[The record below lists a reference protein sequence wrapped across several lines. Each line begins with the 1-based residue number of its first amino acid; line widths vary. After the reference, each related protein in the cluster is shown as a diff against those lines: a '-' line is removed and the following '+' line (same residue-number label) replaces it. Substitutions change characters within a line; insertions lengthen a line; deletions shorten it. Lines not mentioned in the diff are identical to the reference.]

1 MKDKRV
7 NLLYG
12 LHTIEAALE
21 TSPELILQLWA
32 DEKRHDARL
41 EKIVHT
47 AQRAGIHTNRV
58 SRKKLIQLLGEDKPA
73 QGLVAK
79 VKPAVTGDEQGLIAM
94 LDNLDSSP
102 FLLVLDGIQDPHNLG
117 ACLRTAEAA
126 GVQAVIL
133 SKDRSAPLTAVARR
147 AAAGAAERLPLFE
160 VTNLARCLKVLKD
173 KGIWIMGASGTAG
186 HSVYQTDM
194 RGSLAVVVGSEGQ
207 GMRRLTREQ
216 CDLQLRIPMMGAM
229 ESLNVSV
236 ATGIILFEARRQRT
250 DITAVPLT

>member
-1 MKDKRV
+1 MKDKRF

-12 LHTIEAALE
+12 LHTIEAVLE
-21 TSPELILQLWA
+21 ASPDLMLQLWA
-32 DEKRHDARL
+32 DEKRHDARI
-41 EKIVHT
+41 ERIVHA
-47 AQRAGIHTNRV
+47 AQQAGIHTNRV
-58 SRKKLIQLLGEDKPA
+58 SRKKLIQLLGEGRPA

-79 VKPAVTGDEQGLIAM
+79 VKPAATGNEQGLIAM

-133 SKDRSAPLTAVARR
+133 PKDRSAPLTAVARR
-147 AAAGAAERLPLFE
+147 AAVGAAERLPLFE
-160 VTNLARCLKVLKD
+160 VTNLARCLKALKD
-173 KGIWIMGASGTAG
+173 KGVWIMGASGTAE
-186 HSVYQTDM
+186 HTLYQTDM
-194 RGSLAVVVGSEGQ
+194 RGPLAMVVGSEGQ

-236 ATGIILFEARRQRT
+236 ATGIMLFEARRQRT
-250 DITAVPLT
+250 NIADI